1 MKEWISFVKRWRL
14 AAIFP
19 TPTSIS
25 VSVPELL
32 NDRFTA
38 ENVAAALRPL
48 LEDTPERARMVAD
61 LAEARTKLGGADPM
75 GRVCEVVEELL
86 AT

>member
-1 MKEWISFVKRWRL
+1 MVNLIAGKR
-14 AAIFP
+14 I
-19 TPTSIS
+19 
-25 VSVPELL
+25 VPELL

-61 LAEARTKLGGADPM
+61 LATARAKLAGEDPI
-75 GRVCEVVEELL
+75 GRVCAVVEDLL
-86 AT
+86 AGN

>member
-1 MKEWISFVKRWRL
+1 
-14 AAIFP
+14 
-19 TPTSIS
+19 
-25 VSVPELL
+25 L

-38 ENVAAALRPL
+38 ENVAGALRPL

-75 GRVCEVVEELL
+75 GRVCEVVEQLL